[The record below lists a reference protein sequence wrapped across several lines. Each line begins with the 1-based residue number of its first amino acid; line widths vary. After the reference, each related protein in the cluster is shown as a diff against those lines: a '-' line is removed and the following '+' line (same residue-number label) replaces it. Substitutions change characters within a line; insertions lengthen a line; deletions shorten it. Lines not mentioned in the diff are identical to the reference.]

1 MRILVYE
8 YASGGGL
15 AGRRVPAS
23 LVREG
28 AAMRQALVEDLARDG
43 AHEIVTTID
52 RRMDGCTCGAEV
64 AALPPGDRARA
75 AALDALIDRVDAVW
89 PIAPE
94 TDGCLERLASR
105 IVHRGAFLIASP
117 PDAIDRAADKQR
129 LPTLLAAAG
138 VSHPTTHAVTRRASA
153 VRAANRMGY
162 PIVVKPARG
171 AGSSGV
177 GLARSVRELLPALA
191 RARAAAR
198 TGRVLLQ
205 PRIDGLAA
213 SVSLLANGDDA
224 LPLAVNTQVFDRSTP
239 FAYRGGVTPIR
250 HPLAARACMTAVAAC
265 RAVGGLRGFV
275 GVDVILTSADVVVVE
290 INPRLTTAYLG
301 VRAAFDANVASLAL
315 AACAGRLP
323 AQPLR
328 AARRVRFSAS
338 GEVRVDDDVRAA
350 AAQAPRPAFGI
361 SSPEGPR
368 DRSASVV

>member
-1 MRILVYE
+1 MYE

-15 AGRRVPAS
+15 GGRRVPAS
-23 LVREG
+23 LMREG

-52 RRMDGCTCGAEV
+52 QRADVRMRRGVEV
-64 AALPPGDRARA
+64 VALPPGDRARA
-75 AALDALIDRVDAVW
+75 AALDALISRVDAVW

-94 TDGCLERLASR
+94 TDRCLERLASR
-105 IVHRGAFLIASP
+105 AVRRGAFLIASP
-117 PDAIDRAADKQR
+117 PDAIDRAADKQG

-138 VSHPTTHAVTRRASA
+138 VKHPRTRTATGRARA
-153 VRAANRMGY
+153 IRAADRIGY

-171 AGSSGV
+171 AGSSGG
-177 GLARSVRELLPALA
+177 GLARGVHELLPALA

-198 TGRVLLQ
+198 SGRVLLQ

-213 SVSLLANGDDA
+213 SVSLLANGDEA
-224 LPLAVNTQVFDRSTP
+224 LPLAVNAQLFDRSTP
-239 FAYRGGVTPIR
+239 FAYRGGVTPLA
-250 HPLAARACMTAVAAC
+250 HPLAARACTAAVAAC

-275 GVDVILTSADVVVVE
+275 GVDVILTGTDVVVIE

-301 VRAAFDANVASLAL
+301 VRAAFDVNVASLAL

-323 AQPLR
+323 TQPPR

-338 GEVRVDDDVRAA
+338 GRVTVLDGTTKTRNHEDSRRKEMPSWSR
-350 AAQAPRPAFGI
+350 QRHG
-361 SSPEGPR
+361 
-368 DRSASVV
+368 